1 MFKKDFP
8 ILAQNITYLDSAAT
22 TQKPKILLNQT
33 DTFYKKDY
41 ANVHRGTCALANQ
54 ATTMYEQA
62 REKVADFIGTTSKNI
77 VFTKGATEAINLV
90 ASGYTQMLHEGDEVL
105 VSIAEHHANFVPWQ
119 QACLRSGAT
128 LKVFNILPDGRFDMD
143 DFKAKLSDKTKVV
156 AVAHISNVLGIEN
169 PVKEI
174 VKLTHEKGAKVLLDA
189 AQSVSHLPI
198 DVKELDVDYLAFSGH
213 KVYGPTGI
221 GVLYGKTECLNELP
235 PYQFG
240 GDMIDEVKVEGTTF
254 ALAPAKFEAG
264 TPPIT
269 QAIGLGFSLEYL
281 KNIGFDK
288 IQKHEKNLIKSLIKG
303 LKKIPNIQFLGDPK
317 YKTALVS
324 FNIAGIHPND
334 LGFILAKENI
344 CVRIGHHCAMP
355 LHQHFKM
362 AASLRLSFGLYN
374 TEKDVRTF
382 LKAFN
387 KAIGFFIK

>member
-1 MFKKDFP
+1 MYKKDFQ
-8 ILAQNITYLDSAAT
+8 ILTQNITYLDSAAT
-22 TQKPKILLNQT
+22 TQKPKVLLNQT
-33 DTFYKKDY
+33 NAFYKKDY

-90 ASGYTQMLHEGDEVL
+90 ATGYAQLLHEGDEVL

-128 LKVFNILPDGRFDMD
+128 FKVFNILPDGRFDMD
-143 DFKAKLSDKTKVV
+143 DFKAKLTDKTKVV
-156 AVAHISNVLGIEN
+156 AVGHISNVLGVVN
-169 PVKEI
+169 PIKEI
-174 VKLTHEKGAKVLLDA
+174 VKLAHEKGAKVLLDA
-189 AQSVSHLPI
+189 AQSISHLPI
-198 DVKELDVDYLAFSGH
+198 DVKDLDVDYLAFSGH

-254 ALAPAKFEAG
+254 ALAPSKFEAG

-269 QAIGLGFSLEYL
+269 QAIGLGASLEYI
-281 KNIGFDK
+281 KKIGFDK
-288 IQKHEKNLIKSLIKG
+288 IQKHEKSLMKTLIKG
-303 LKKIPNIQFLGDPK
+303 LKEIPNIQFLGDPK

-355 LHQHFKM
+355 LHTYFKM
-362 AASLRLSFGLYN
+362 AASLRVSFGLYN
-374 TEKDVRTF
+374 TGEDVHTF
-382 LKAFN
+382 LKAFH
-387 KAIGFFIK
+387 KAIGFFK

>member
-22 TQKPKILLNQT
+22 TQKPKVLLNQT

-41 ANVHRGTCALANQ
+41 ANVHRGTCSLANQ

-62 REKVADFIGTTSKNI
+62 REKVAKFIGTESKNI
-77 VFTKGATEAINLV
+77 VFVKGATEAINLV
-90 ASGYTQMLHEGDEVL
+90 AAGYTQILKPEDEIL

-128 LKVFNILPDGRFDMD
+128 FKVFNILPDGRFDMD
-143 DFKAKLSDKTKVV
+143 DFKAKLTDKTKLV
-156 AVAHISNVLGIEN
+156 AFAHISNVLGIIN

-174 VKLTHEKGAKVLLDA
+174 VKLAHEKGAKVLLDA
-189 AQSVSHLPI
+189 SQSISHLPI
-198 DVKELDVDYLAFSGH
+198 DVKDLDVDYLAFSGH

-221 GVLYGKTECLNELP
+221 GVLYGKTECLNKLP

-240 GDMIDEVKVEGTTF
+240 GDMIDEVKLEETTF
-254 ALAPAKFEAG
+254 ALPPSKFEAG

-269 QAIGLGFSLEYL
+269 QAIGLGVSLEYI
-281 KNIGFDK
+281 KKVGFDK
-288 IQKHEKNLIKSLIKG
+288 IQKHERSLMKSLIKG
-303 LKKIPNIQFLGDPK
+303 LKKIPDIQFLGDPK

-355 LHQHFKM
+355 LHTHFKM
-362 AASLRLSFGLYN
+362 SASLRVALGLYN
-374 TEKDVRTF
+374 TQKDVQTF
-382 LKAFN
+382 FKAFH
-387 KAIGFFIK
+387 KAIGFFK

>member
-22 TQKPKILLNQT
+22 TQKPKVLLNQT
-33 DTFYKKDY
+33 NIFYKKDY

-54 ATTMYEQA
+54 ATTLYEEA
-62 REKVADFIGTTSKNI
+62 RQKVADFIGAESKNI

-90 ASGYTQMLHEGDEVL
+90 AAGYAQMLKPGDEVL

-119 QACLRSGAT
+119 QACLKSGAT
-128 LKVFNILPDGRFDMD
+128 FKVFNVLPDGRFDMK
-143 DFKAKLSDKTKVV
+143 DFKEKLSAKTRVV
-156 AVAHISNVLGIEN
+156 AIGHISNVLGVIN

-174 VKLTHEKGAKVLLDA
+174 VDLTHKMGAKVLLDA
-189 AQSVSHLPI
+189 AQSISHLPI
-198 DVKELDVDYLAFSGH
+198 SVKDLDVDYLAFSGH

-254 ALAPAKFEAG
+254 ALAPTKFEAG

-269 QAIGLGFSLEYL
+269 QAIGLGISLDYV
-281 KNIGFDK
+281 KNIGLEK
-288 IQKHEKNLIKSLIKG
+288 IQKHERALMKSLIKG
-303 LKKIPNIQFLGDPK
+303 LKEIPNIQFLGDPK

-344 CVRIGHHCAMP
+344 CVRIGHHCTMP
-355 LHQHFKM
+355 LHTYFKM
-362 AASLRLSFGLYN
+362 AASMRVSFGLYN
-374 TEKDVRTF
+374 TKQDVQNF
-382 LKAFN
+382 LNAFH
-387 KAIGFFIK
+387 KAIGFFK

>member
-22 TQKPKILLNQT
+22 TQKPKVLLNQT

-54 ATTMYEQA
+54 ATSMYEQA
-62 REKVADFIGTTSKNI
+62 REKVADFIGAESKNI

-90 ASGYTQMLHEGDEVL
+90 ASGYAQTLKAGDEVL
-105 VSIAEHHANFVPWQ
+105 ISIAEHHANFVPWQ
-119 QACLRSGAT
+119 QACLKSGAT
-128 LKVFNILPDGRFDMD
+128 FKVFNILSDGRFDMD
-143 DFKAKLSDKTKVV
+143 DFKAKFTDKTKVV
-156 AVAHISNVLGIEN
+156 AIAHISNVLGIVN

-174 VKLTHEKGAKVLLDA
+174 VKFAHEKGVKVLLDA
-189 AQSVSHLPI
+189 AQSISHLPI
-198 DVKELDVDYLAFSGH
+198 DVKDLDVDYLAFSGH

-269 QAIGLGFSLEYL
+269 QAIGLGISLEYI
-281 KNIGFDK
+281 KKIGFDK
-288 IQKHEKNLIKSLIKG
+288 IQKHEKGLMKSLIKG
-303 LKKIPNIQFLGDPK
+303 LKEIPNIQFLGDPK

-324 FNIAGIHPND
+324 FNITGIHPND
-334 LGFILAKENI
+334 LGFILAKENV

-355 LHQHFKM
+355 LHNYFKM
-362 AASLRLSFGLYN
+362 AASLRVSFGLYN
-374 TEKDVRTF
+374 SKEDVQTF
-382 LKAFN
+382 LKAFR
-387 KAIGFFIK
+387 KAIGFFK

>member
-8 ILAQNITYLDSAAT
+8 ILAQKITYLDSAAT
-22 TQKPKILLNQT
+22 TQKPRVLLNQT

-54 ATTMYEQA
+54 ATSMYEQA
-62 REKVADFIGTTSKNI
+62 REKVADFIGTESENI

-90 ASGYTQMLHEGDEVL
+90 AAGYDQILREGDEIL

-128 LKVFNILPDGRFDMD
+128 FKVFNILPDGRLDMD
-143 DFKAKLSDKTKVV
+143 DFKAKLTDKTKLV
-156 AVAHISNVLGIEN
+156 AVAHISNVLGIVN
-169 PVKEI
+169 PIKEI
-174 VKLTHEKGAKVLLDA
+174 VKLAQEKGAKVLLDA
-189 AQSVSHLPI
+189 AQSISHLPI
-198 DVKELDVDYLAFSGH
+198 DVEDLDVDYLAFSGH

-221 GVLYGKTECLNELP
+221 GVLFGKTKCLNELP

-269 QAIGLGFSLEYL
+269 QAIGLGVSLEYL
-281 KNIGFDK
+281 KKIGFDK
-288 IQKHEKNLIKSLIKG
+288 IQRHEKGLMKSLIKG
-303 LKKIPNIQFLGDPK
+303 LKEIPNIQFLGDPR

-334 LGFILAKENI
+334 LGFILAKENV

-355 LHQHFKM
+355 LHQYFKM
-362 AASLRLSFGLYN
+362 AASLRVSFGLYN
-374 TEKDVRTF
+374 TKEDVHTF
-382 LKAFN
+382 LKAFH
-387 KAIGFFIK
+387 KAIGFFK

>member
-22 TQKPKILLNQT
+22 TQKPKMLLNQT
-33 DTFYKKDY
+33 DIFYKKDY

-62 REKVADFIGTTSKNI
+62 RAKVADFIGAESKNI

-90 ASGYTQMLHEGDEVL
+90 AAGYAQTLKTGDEVL

-119 QACLRSGAT
+119 QACLKSGAT
-128 LKVFNILPDGRFDMD
+128 FKVFNILPDGRLDLD
-143 DFKAKLSDKTKVV
+143 DFKAKLTDKTKVV
-156 AVAHISNVLGIEN
+156 AVAHISNVLGVVN

-174 VKLTHEKGAKVLLDA
+174 VKQAHEKGAKVLLDA
-189 AQSVSHLPI
+189 AQSISHLAI
-198 DVKELDVDYLAFSGH
+198 DVKDLDVDYLAFSGH

-221 GVLYGKTECLNELP
+221 GVLYGKSECLNELP

-269 QAIGLGFSLEYL
+269 QAIGLGVSLEYV
-281 KNIGFDK
+281 KKIGFDK
-288 IQKHEKNLIKSLIKG
+288 IQKHEQNLMKSLIKG
-303 LKKIPNIQFLGDPK
+303 LKEIPNIQFLGDPK

-334 LGFILAKENI
+334 LGFILAKENV

-355 LHQHFKM
+355 LHTYFKM
-362 AASLRLSFGLYN
+362 AASLRVSFGLYN
-374 TEKDVRTF
+374 TEVDVQTF
-382 LKAFN
+382 LKAFH
-387 KAIGFFIK
+387 KAIGFFK

>member
-62 REKVADFIGTTSKNI
+62 REKVADFIGATSKNI

-90 ASGYTQMLHEGDEVL
+90 AAGYAQMLHEGDEIL

-128 LKVFNILPDGRFDMD
+128 FKVFNILPDGRFDMD
-143 DFKAKLSDKTKVV
+143 DFKAKLTNKTKMV
-156 AVAHISNVLGIEN
+156 AIGHISNVLGIVN

-174 VKLTHEKGAKVLLDA
+174 VKLVHEKGAKVLLDA
-189 AQSVSHLPI
+189 AQSISHLPI
-198 DVKELDVDYLAFSGH
+198 DVKDLDVDYLAFSGH

-240 GDMIDEVKVEGTTF
+240 GDMIDEVKLEGTTF

-269 QAIGLGFSLEYL
+269 QAIGLGVSLEYL
-281 KNIGFDK
+281 KKIGFDK
-288 IQKHEKNLIKSLIKG
+288 IQKHEKSLMKFLIKG
-303 LKKIPNIQFLGDPK
+303 LKEIPNIQFLGDPK

-324 FNIAGIHPND
+324 FNITGIHPND
-334 LGFILAKENI
+334 LGFILAKESI

-362 AASLRLSFGLYN
+362 AASLRVSFGLYN
-374 TEKDVRTF
+374 TGEDVRTF
-382 LKAFN
+382 LKAFH
-387 KAIGFFIK
+387 KAIGFFK

>member
-22 TQKPKILLNQT
+22 TQKPKMLLNQT
-33 DTFYKKDY
+33 DIFYKKDY

-62 REKVADFIGTTSKNI
+62 RAKVADFIGAESKNI
-77 VFTKGATEAINLV
+77 VFTKGATDAINLV
-90 ASGYTQMLHEGDEVL
+90 AAGYAQTLKTGDEVL

-119 QACLRSGAT
+119 QACLKSGAT
-128 LKVFNILPDGRFDMD
+128 FKVFNILPDGRLDLD
-143 DFKAKLSDKTKVV
+143 DFKAKLTDKTKVV
-156 AVAHISNVLGIEN
+156 AIAHISNVLGVVN

-174 VKLTHEKGAKVLLDA
+174 VKLAHEKGAKVLLDA
-189 AQSVSHLPI
+189 AQSISHLAI
-198 DVKELDVDYLAFSGH
+198 DVKDLDVDYLAFSGH

-221 GVLYGKTECLNELP
+221 GVLYGKSECLNELP

-269 QAIGLGFSLEYL
+269 QAIGLGVSLEYV
-281 KNIGFDK
+281 KKIGFDK
-288 IQKHEKNLIKSLIKG
+288 IQKHEQNLMKSLIKG
-303 LKKIPNIQFLGDPK
+303 LKEIPNIQFLGDPK

-334 LGFILAKENI
+334 LGFVLAKENV

-355 LHQHFKM
+355 LHTYFKM
-362 AASLRLSFGLYN
+362 AASLRVSFGLYN
-374 TEKDVRTF
+374 TKEDVQTF
-382 LKAFN
+382 LKAFH
-387 KAIGFFIK
+387 KAIGFFK

>member
-22 TQKPKILLNQT
+22 TQKPKVLLNQT
-33 DTFYKKDY
+33 DAFYKKKY
-41 ANVHRGTCALANQ
+41 ANVHRGTCALANH
-54 ATTMYEQA
+54 ATTMYEEA
-62 REKVADFIGTTSKNI
+62 REKVADFIGAESKNI

-156 AVAHISNVLGIEN
+156 AVAHISNVLGIVN

-174 VKLTHEKGAKVLLDA
+174 VKLTHGKGAKVLLDA

-221 GVLYGKTECLNELP
+221 GVLYGKAECLNELP

-281 KNIGFDK
+281 KNIGYDK

-303 LKKIPNIQFLGDPK
+303 LKEIPNIQFLGDPK

-362 AASLRLSFGLYN
+362 AASLRVSFGLYN
-374 TEKDVRTF
+374 TQEDVRTF
-382 LKAFN
+382 LKAFH
-387 KAIGFFIK
+387 KAIGFFK

>member
-22 TQKPKILLNQT
+22 TQKPKVLLNQT
-33 DTFYKKDY
+33 DAFYRTDY

-54 ATTMYEQA
+54 ATTMYEEA
-62 REKVADFIGTTSKNI
+62 REKVGDFIGSESKNI

-90 ASGYTQMLHEGDEVL
+90 AAGYAQTLQSGDEVL

-128 LKVFNILPDGRFDMD
+128 FKVFNILPDGRFDMD
-143 DFKAKLSDKTKVV
+143 DFKAKLSTKTKVV
-156 AVAHISNVLGIEN
+156 AVAHISNVLGIVN
-169 PVKEI
+169 PIKEI
-174 VKLTHEKGAKVLLDA
+174 VKLAHEKGAKVLLDA
-189 AQSVSHLPI
+189 AQSISHLPI
-198 DVKELDVDYLAFSGH
+198 DVKDLDVDYLAFSGH

-221 GVLYGKTECLNELP
+221 GVLYGKTECLNELS

-240 GDMIDEVKVEGTTF
+240 GDMIDEVKVAGTTF

-269 QAIGLGFSLEYL
+269 QAIGLGVSLEYL
-281 KNIGFDK
+281 KKIGFDK
-288 IQKHEKNLIKSLIKG
+288 IQKHEKVLIKSLIKG
-303 LKKIPNIQFLGDPK
+303 LKEIPNIQFLGDPK

-362 AASLRLSFGLYN
+362 AASLRVSFGLYN
-374 TEKDVRTF
+374 TKEDVRTF
-382 LKAFN
+382 LKAFH
-387 KAIGFFIK
+387 KAIGFFK

>member
-22 TQKPKILLNQT
+22 TQKPKMLLNQT
-33 DTFYKKDY
+33 DIFYKKDY

-54 ATTMYEQA
+54 ATSMYEQA
-62 REKVADFIGTTSKNI
+62 RAKVADFIGAESKNI

-90 ASGYTQMLHEGDEVL
+90 AAGYAQTLKTGDEVL

-119 QACLRSGAT
+119 QACLKSGAT
-128 LKVFNILPDGRFDMD
+128 FKVFNILPDGRLDLD
-143 DFKAKLSDKTKVV
+143 DFKAKLTDKTKVV
-156 AVAHISNVLGIEN
+156 AVAHISNVLGVVN

-174 VKLTHEKGAKVLLDA
+174 VKLAHEKGAKVLLDA
-189 AQSVSHLPI
+189 AQSISHLAI
-198 DVKELDVDYLAFSGH
+198 DVKDLDVDYLAFSGH

-221 GVLYGKTECLNELP
+221 GVLYGKSECLNELP

-269 QAIGLGFSLEYL
+269 QAIGLGVSLEYV
-281 KNIGFDK
+281 KKIGFDK
-288 IQKHEKNLIKSLIKG
+288 IQKHEQNLIKSLIKG
-303 LKKIPNIQFLGDPK
+303 LKEIPNIQFLGDPK

-334 LGFILAKENI
+334 LGFVLAKENV
-344 CVRIGHHCAMP
+344 CVRIGHHCAIP
-355 LHQHFKM
+355 LHTYFKM
-362 AASLRLSFGLYN
+362 AASLRVSFGLYN
-374 TEKDVRTF
+374 TKSDVQTF
-382 LKAFN
+382 LKAFH
-387 KAIGFFIK
+387 KAIGFFK